1 MNFEKEVSIGERVN
15 YIKYTISILL
25 TTYLRYLKKST
36 NSFSFQFFW
45 MVENSQMMQE
55 MYKKTAFRIASKV
68 LGKLYVLFFLPHCFM
83 PFALLKHVYYLPGNH
98 IPIKTNHTNI
108 FIYSILKFCIT
119 CIWRLIIHNVNIFI
133 SILKV
138 LWSTRAMIL
147 LCFGTWPIWKK
158 PVKMLLKPVKTIKE
172 AKKENWE
179 ERMFIWKQFSLPIIF
194 CFYAVYLSLQRFY
207 ILRNSHFVIIPT

>member
-1 MNFEKEVSIGERVN
+1 
-15 YIKYTISILL
+15 
-25 TTYLRYLKKST
+25 
-36 NSFSFQFFW
+36 
-45 MVENSQMMQE
+45 MMQE
-55 MYKKTAFRIASKV
+55 MYKNTAFRIASKV

-98 IPIKTNHTNI
+98 ILNRILRI
-108 FIYSILKFCIT
+108 FLCTYSILKFRIK
-119 CIWRLIIHNVNIFI
+119 CIWRLIIHNKNIFI
-133 SILKV
+133 LILKV

-179 ERMFIWKQFSLPIIF
+179 ERIFIWKQFSLPIIF

-207 ILRNSHFVIIPT
+207 ILRNSQFVIIPT